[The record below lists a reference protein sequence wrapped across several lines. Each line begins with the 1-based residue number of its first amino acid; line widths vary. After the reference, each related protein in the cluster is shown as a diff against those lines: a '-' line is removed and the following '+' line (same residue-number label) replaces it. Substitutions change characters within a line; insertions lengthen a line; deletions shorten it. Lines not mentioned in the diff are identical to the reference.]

1 MMRERLHEYEKYAQV
16 PNVRYAK
23 NAYGRGYLAICGYSV
38 GA

>member
-23 NAYGRGYLAICGYSV
+23 NAYGPWLLGDMWL
-38 GA
+38 